1 MEIEVSQSGKNLA
14 VPKYSSPGLS
24 DTAVL
29 AKVQNQ
35 DEKQETVK
43 GIAANTDT
51 VVNTEKLLSTD
62 KIKAAVDELSSFAKA
77 SSRQL
82 AFSVDESSD
91 RPVVKVTDTESGKV
105 IRQIPSEEVL
115 KLSER
120 LRDLQSDLGNAVGV
134 LFNKQV

>member
-1 MEIEVSQSGKNLA
+1 MEIDVSQSGKNLA

-24 DTAVL
+24 DPAVL
-29 AKVQNQ
+29 EKAQNQ
-35 DEKQETVK
+35 GEKQETVK
-43 GIAANTDT
+43 GIAVNTDT

-62 KIKAAVDELSSFAKA
+62 KIKAAVDELSTFAKA

>member
-14 VPKYSSPGLS
+14 VPKYSNPGLS

>member
-14 VPKYSSPGLS
+14 IPKYSNPGLS
-24 DTAVL
+24 DASVI
-29 AKVQNQ
+29 AKAKDQ
-35 DEKQETVK
+35 DEKQETTK

-51 VVNTEKLLSTD
+51 VVNNEKLLSAD

>member
-14 VPKYSSPGLS
+14 IPKYSNPGLS

-29 AKVQNQ
+29 EKAQNQ

-43 GIAANTDT
+43 GITVNTDT

-62 KIKAAVDELSSFAKA
+62 IIKAAVEELSSFAKA

-120 LRDLQSDLGNAVGV
+120 LRDLQSDIGNAVGV